1 MSHLALQD
9 CRDRC
14 FNCNKGGFIGDHQV
28 RGSELFMGD
37 LRRFQAVKPDK
48 VTDKSPMQKKK
59 FDVKDNT
66 FHFFRCVTRLALK
79 SCSKLIPFRFLCGS
93 APTIEETRI
102 TNVYN

>member
-48 VTDKSPMQKKK
+48 VTDKSPMQKKGFYLVSEK
-59 FDVKDNT
+59 MT
-66 FHFFRCVTRLALK
+66 L
-79 SCSKLIPFRFLCGS
+79 LIASTCDLFS
-93 APTIEETRI
+93 
-102 TNVYN
+102 